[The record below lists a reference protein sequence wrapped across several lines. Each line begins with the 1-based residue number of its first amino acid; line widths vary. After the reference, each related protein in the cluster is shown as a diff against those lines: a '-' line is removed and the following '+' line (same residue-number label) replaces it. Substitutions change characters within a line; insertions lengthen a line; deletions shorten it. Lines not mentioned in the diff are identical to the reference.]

1 MQYYLLEP
9 EVAGGIGDMSEI
21 TYKDGMIDEVKFLHY
36 EFDGWLGDEL
46 LTTTPCFIVT
56 ESLMGDIISSGLEG
70 AEFKTIHMSLSEE
83 FLDLYGKME
92 IPKFVEI
99 KCKFVY
105 EENMD
110 NLTSDFYI
118 NKCKDIIVSE
128 KALNILRN
136 HKLDFCKVK
145 KLD

>member
-21 TYKDGMIDEVKFLHY
+21 VYKDGMINEVKFLHY
-36 EFDGWLGDEL
+36 EFYGWLGDEL
-46 LTTTPCFIVT
+46 LTTHPCFIVS
-56 ESLMGDIISSGLEG
+56 ENLMDDIISSGLEG
-70 AEFKTIHMSLSEE
+70 AEFKDIKTSLSYE
-83 FLDLYGKME
+83 FLELYGKIE

-105 EENMD
+105 EEHID

-118 NKCKDIIVSE
+118 SQRKNFIVSD
-128 KALNILRN
+128 KALNVLKH
-136 HKLDFCKVK
+136 HKLDFCEVK
-145 KLD
+145 KI